1 MRIEVNNMG
10 DHIALVERMAQR
22 RDIKPYVITVDLADG
37 RTAAQNDLMWPSL
50 REISKQVMWHGEK
63 LSPEDWKDVFT
74 AALRKQRAVP
84 GIEGGL
90 VFLGLH
96 TSKISK
102 QEMSDLM
109 ELIFSFGTDHNVEF
123 KESNDGI

>member
-1 MRIEVNNMG
+1 MRIEVNNMS

-22 RDIKPYVITVDLADG
+22 LDIKPYVITVELSDG

-50 REISKQVMWHGEK
+50 REISKHVEWHGQH
-63 LSPEDWKDVFT
+63 LPPEDWKDIFT

-96 TSKISK
+96 TSKMSK
-102 QEMSDLM
+102 QEMTDLM
-109 ELIFSFGTDHNVEF
+109 ELIFSFGVEHGVQF
-123 KESNDGI
+123 PEQGENK

>member
-1 MRIEVNNMG
+1 
-10 DHIALVERMAQR
+10 MAQR
-22 RDIKPYVITVDLADG
+22 RDIKPYVITVELSDG

-50 REISKQVMWHGEK
+50 REISKHVMWHGER

-84 GIEGGL
+84 GLEGGL

-96 TSKISK
+96 TSKMSK
-102 QEMSDLM
+102 AEMTDLM
-109 ELIFSFGTDHNVEF
+109 ELIFSFGVDHGVEF
-123 KESNDGI
+123 KETGDSNGI